1 VPFLVLEPRTSAVPV
16 VGHVPHASTAI
27 PIGVREEILLDDE
40 ALALELVRLTDWHT
54 DDLFEWLRDRGA
66 TMLVNRLSRL
76 VFDPERFA
84 DDAQE
89 PMAAVGQG
97 AIYTRTTSGELLR
110 ELTAEQRARRM
121 AELFVPYQAALSEL
135 VGPILARAGRCTLID
150 CHSFATLPLP
160 SETDQDPDRPD
171 ICIGT
176 DPFHTPAALADGLER
191 AFRAEGWRVRRDSP
205 FSGCL
210 VPLDRYRRDRRVA
223 SVMIEVRR
231 GLYCDES
238 TGKRLP
244 AFAGVRA
251 AIERAVAA
259 SRLLDWAPL
268 GVELAAGDRD
278 DSARDVGGSRG
289 GREDEGS
296 G

>member
-1 VPFLVLEPRTSAVPV
+1 MPV

-27 PIGVREEILLDDE
+27 PAAVRAELLIDDA
-40 ALALELVRLTDWHT
+40 ALQRDLVRLTDWHT
-54 DDLFEWLRDRGA
+54 DDLFDWLRDRGTA
-66 TMLVNRLSRL
+66 MFVNHLSRL

-84 DDAQE
+84 DDTLE

-97 AIYTRTTSGELLR
+97 AVYTRTTSGERLR
-110 ELTAEQRARRM
+110 DLTDEVRTKRIAGLFEPYHAAL
-121 AELFVPYQAALSEL
+121 AELVRSQLERF
-135 VGPILARAGRCTLID
+135 GCCTLLD

-160 SETDQDPDRPD
+160 SEPDQSPDRPD

-176 DPFHTPAALADGLER
+176 DSFHTPPALAAALER
-191 AFRAEGWRVRRDSP
+191 ALLVEGLSVRRDMP

-210 VPLDRYRRDRRVA
+210 VPLAYYRRDQRVS

-238 TGKRLP
+238 TGQRRA
-244 AFAGVRA
+244 AFAELRA
-251 AIERAVAA
+251 ALERAVAA
-259 SRLLDWAPL
+259 SGLF
-268 GVELAAGDRD
+268 
-278 DSARDVGGSRG
+278 
-289 GREDEGS
+289 DES